1 MSREHSIRKCLLE
14 EESAP
19 KKQVATDINAWM
31 ETQAKQKPHLLVRR
45 RQPSQPLFPT
55 QPAHHPTT
63 QPHPLPMEDL
73 QKAINRSR
81 ERLPLYEKKLECAG
95 NYSRE
100 RLQEKKTD
108 RASTHCSNNMV
119 SLLLGS
125 EESVGRAEPE
135 VKVKPFNSGYVLH
148 QLRRRGKQQR
158 YLKQFSPQHQN
169 DPMQGGA
176 QSITCLRKRID
187 CGLKSGRLRTLPL

>member
-1 MSREHSIRKCLLE
+1 ME
-14 EESAP
+14 E
-19 KKQVATDINAWM
+19 
-31 ETQAKQKPHLLVRR
+31 
-45 RQPSQPLFPT
+45 
-55 QPAHHPTT
+55 
-63 QPHPLPMEDL
+63 L

-81 ERLPLYEKKLECAG
+81 ERLPLYEKKLECAV

-125 EESVGRAEPE
+125 EESVGRAELE

-169 DPMQGGA
+169 DPMHHSGV
-176 QSITCLRKRID
+176 QSISCLRKRID